1 MAVASTTRSAR
12 AVSTPASR
20 VFGLFSSPV
29 PTISPHARKSVGIG
43 VENRAGNCLWRLFK
57 GGPYDFP
64 CGAAGHFARGNT
76 GFLPLDKMGAPSSDI
91 LSGGGASL

>member
-1 MAVASTTRSAR
+1 LKTGQETACGG
-12 AVSTPASR
+12 
-20 VFGLFSSPV
+20 F
-29 PTISPHARKSVGIG
+29 
-43 VENRAGNCLWRLFK
+43 FK